1 MDQAAVQA
9 LLRKHIENELGKVHG
24 MEWAKEEDVIQFQL
38 CNIDN
43 EEKPQRDYACQ
54 QYANYTTLLG
64 S

>member
-1 MDQAAVQA
+1 MDQAAVKA
-9 LLRKHIENELGKVHG
+9 VLRRDIENELGKVLG
-24 MEWAKEEDVIQFQL
+24 MEWEREEDVIQFQL